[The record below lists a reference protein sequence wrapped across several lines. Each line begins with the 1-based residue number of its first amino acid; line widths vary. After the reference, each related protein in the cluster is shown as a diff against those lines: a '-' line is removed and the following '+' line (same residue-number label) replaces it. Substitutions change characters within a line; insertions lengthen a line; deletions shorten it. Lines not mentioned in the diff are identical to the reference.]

1 MLTDSI
7 ELVNDGKVSRR
18 AVASGPSLPGVGSAS
33 DLDMFEVI
41 GGESAGVY
49 MFSAALNEW
58 VIQENVDANIYDIGL
73 TVFDRPRS
81 NDIVCKHIAAR
92 TFVIDPN
99 FAGSIAKAT
108 FASSDQAV
116 FTVQRVTSGAGGS
129 TVNIGTLTF
138 SAGNDT
144 GVFATSGSDAIV
156 FKRGQVLRIV
166 SPEIRDATLSNID
179 ITICGKLFVPR

>member
-1 MLTDSI
+1 MLTDSLQLI
-7 ELVNDGKVSRR
+7 NDGKVLRR
-18 AVASGPSLPGVGSAS
+18 SVSSGPSLPGVGSAS

-41 GGESAGVY
+41 GGASAGVY
-49 MFSAALNEW
+49 MFSAGLNEW

-73 TVFDRPRS
+73 TIFDRPRS

-92 TFVIDPN
+92 TFVIKPN
-99 FAGSIAKAT
+99 FTGSIAKAT

-116 FTVQRVTSGAGGS
+116 FKVQRVTGG
-129 TVNIGTLTF
+129 NAADIGTLTF

-144 GVFATSGSDAIV
+144 GVFTTSGSNALV
-156 FKRGQVLRIV
+156 FKRGQTLRIV

-179 ITICGKLFVPR
+179 VTICGELFVPR